1 MQFNQEVCKNTHEIL
16 ISFGEYIDGGGNI
29 YYFSLGVFIIMSIM
43 CFVICFIDKDIK
55 KLNCDAPTKFLA
67 SLLFGAM
74 IGLIVAI
81 CETLANVLVNVFT

>member
-1 MQFNQEVCKNTHEIL
+1 
-16 ISFGEYIDGGGNI
+16 
-29 YYFSLGVFIIMSIM
+29 MSIM